1 MLIERK
7 QNHMLRITAVS
18 FNLSL
23 HKYPNILLCCSFLSL
38 ANIQCVLIFTL
49 AVIHS
54 S

>member
-1 MLIERK
+1 MFIERK

-18 FNLSL
+18 FNIICFPLNDTLNVS
-23 HKYPNILLCCSFLSL
+23 
-38 ANIQCVLIFTL
+38 NIQCVLIFTP